1 MQDLL
6 GDVSAARDLEA
17 AMWARFEE
25 AAAKVGCSVDQIQS
39 YFEMALNTCRPGG
52 MRPSLKVGMPVGPVP
67 EVEVLQAEY
76 RIALAELLKCLDQK
90 QLEATFALL
99 VRDA

>member
-67 EVEVLQAEY
+67 EVEVLQAT
-76 RIALAELLKCLDQK
+76 RTLHRPSLHSKELRARSC
-90 QLEATFALL
+90 
-99 VRDA
+99 VRREQHQRA